1 MHYFQQKEKI
11 FKSNRANVIFSYN
24 ITNVK
29 NYTIF
34 VHVQIDPLSAAWLLL
49 KKKSNFLNWN
59 LNRSEAYYLAV
70 ISK

>member
-34 VHVQIDPLSAAWLLL
+34 VHVQIDPPISCMASFE
-49 KKKSNFLNWN
+49 KKSNFLNWN